1 MGLQLFVRH
10 SADVAIIDVHG
21 KATIGPANDILRNQ
35 LRRLIEGGTSKV
47 LVNLTDATQLD
58 SSSIGTIV
66 SAFISLKR
74 QGANLKL
81 LRGGRLQITSG
92 QFERDDEHYG
102 RQQRDERERDSD
114 VHQPLRRGEA
124 GVWLDSRR

>member
-1 MGLQLFVRH
+1 LIGIDVESAVMGLQLFVRH

-81 LRGGRLQITSG
+81 LRPRGNVRLVLETVHLLDVIPSI
-92 QFERDDEHYG
+92 EDEP
-102 RQQRDERERDSD
+102 QAIASF
-114 VHQPLRRGEA
+114 
-124 GVWLDSRR
+124 S